1 MSPDWQVSSY
11 EEVMPGDMARV
22 TVVSSALTIGACDCC
37 VIGWRPDMRH
47 AELLT
52 TDMLRL
58 FSQTK
63 EEMEALFTIYNLSNS
78 CKNNNRKTR
87 GREKDNV
94 ASCSWI

>member
-63 EEMEALFTIYNLSNS
+63 EEIEAAIYNLHSLKFVQKQQQ
-78 CKNNNRKTR
+78 KNQRQRKR
-87 GREKDNV
+87 
-94 ASCSWI
+94 